1 MVDNATNIKPATC
14 KIPWTGAVLSSPRRP
29 GTMLLFPDDG
39 RAVRKNLR
47 LNDRGN
53 RPADF
58 VLAGPGPAVHAFEGN
73 KSVDTRIK
81 SAQDG

>member
-1 MVDNATNIKPATC
+1 
-14 KIPWTGAVLSSPRRP
+14 
-29 GTMLLFPDDG
+29 MLLFPDDG